1 MSAGEGGR
9 HAWLLA
15 MRDLALEGLVGCGR
29 HGGRDRRVGG
39 VGVHCPF
46 NVRQIPGSGKRP
58 FSTGAG
64 GNTPGVPEHTDN
76 QPADEGPIRVLIVDD
91 DRDMREVV
99 AESLAQDSRIEVVAR
114 AYDGAEAV
122 RLAQILTPDVVI
134 MDVNMPRLDGCAAT
148 ERILDLH
155 PEIRIVALT
164 GTVDSDTVTRMIL
177 AGAIGYAVKGSDPRK
192 LAEIVVGASTRD
204 YFVDPAALDEL
215 FASVVRLAREERRRR
230 EEAEQLA
237 IELAAAYKETI
248 TALVSALRYRDFDT
262 EEHGDRVAERVV
274 AVAKRLGIEGQ
285 QLQDIEY
292 GAVFHDIGKI
302 AVPDS
307 ILHNTDDLTEA
318 EWDVIRQHTVIGEQ
332 IIQGVGFLK
341 KVAQI
346 VRHSHEHWD
355 GSGYPDNLAGEAI
368 PIESRIVFACDAF
381 DAMTS
386 SRSYQSAM
394 TAERAMAR
402 LRELSGVHFD
412 PAVVDALIAVLQ
424 EEPAEV
430 SSVHG

>member
-1 MSAGEGGR
+1 M
-9 HAWLLA
+9 
-15 MRDLALEGLVGCGR
+15 
-29 HGGRDRRVGG
+29 
-39 VGVHCPF
+39 
-46 NVRQIPGSGKRP
+46 
-58 FSTGAG
+58 
-64 GNTPGVPEHTDN
+64 PEHTDN